1 MRNRLGHLCSGRK
14 TYQRNDKLLPTRD
27 PGKKDVRPR
36 EKLLGDGD
44 LMMTSFER
52 MLSQKDL
59 EIEERHKRHKEP
71 ERRRERRS
79 EPEHTERRSGPER
92 HNHKQEQ
99 EPEQHSHKP
108 ERLHSHTPVC

>member
-1 MRNRLGHLCSGRK
+1 MRPPTKLSNG
-14 TYQRNDKLLPTRD
+14 NDKLLPTRD

-59 EIEERHKRHKEP
+59 EIEERHKRHKERMRQM
-71 ERRRERRS
+71 EKLR
-79 EPEHTERRSGPER
+79 HRSGDPKLKEKAR
-92 HNHKQEQ
+92 PAEDARKKSL
-99 EPEQHSHKP
+99 PSIKK
-108 ERLHSHTPVC
+108 